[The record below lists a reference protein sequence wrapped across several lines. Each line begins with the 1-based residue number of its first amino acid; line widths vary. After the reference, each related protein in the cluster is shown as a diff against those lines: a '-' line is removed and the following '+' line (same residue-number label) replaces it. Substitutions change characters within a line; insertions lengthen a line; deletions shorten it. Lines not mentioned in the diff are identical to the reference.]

1 MTKFA
6 ISQGMMNG
14 IEWRVQIKIY
24 RIRFCIHRLHE
35 CVKAGN
41 KTGWSGVFSEKMP
54 RIISLCLKIIK
65 IVMNNKLENFGKVI
79 K

>member
-1 MTKFA
+1 MRKEWWEVSNGKFKSKYTELDLA
-6 ISQGMMNG
+6 YTQ
-14 IEWRVQIKIY
+14 
-24 RIRFCIHRLHE
+24 RLFE

-41 KTGWSGVFSEKMP
+41 KIGWSGVISEDMP
-54 RIISLCLKIIK
+54 RIISLFLKIIK